1 MENKEI
7 NNLDNEN
14 IVVEIRDMINGIENF
29 KDDFDS
35 YCTFLKEM
43 FLSGSG
49 KN

>member
-1 MENKEI
+1 MENYKI
-7 NNLDNEN
+7 NTLDNEH
-14 IVVEIRDMINGIENF
+14 IVIEIRDMINGIENF
-29 KDDFDS
+29 KEDFDS